1 MVLAVGA
8 QASYVSDVDIAGDFV
23 MSDIGAFGDGN
34 PYTYTLTM
42 SNVSGLATFQI
53 PPMGTPLAWTAEG
66 SLDLRVSPAMP
77 FPSPPLPALPM
88 IFTNTPIFTGPYP
101 ITGLSG
107 ANYSF
112 DFDSE
117 TYTFDGV
124 EVTDPSGGFGGV
136 SLPGMPNIFDI
147 TYSILGDDITI
158 DIVESGFI
166 NPTATIG
173 VLLAGLDGLM
183 TLSDQRPD
191 GRISGIF
198 DIDMTVTGVPEP
210 TSLALFGLGLF
221 GLGLRRS
228 QIKQA

>member
-1 MVLAVGA
+1 MAAVSA
-8 QASYVSDVDIAGDFV
+8 QASYVSEVDMAGDFV
-23 MSDIGAFGDGN
+23 MSDIGIFGDGN

-53 PPMGTPLAWTAEG
+53 PPVGTPLAWTADG
-66 SLDLRVSPAMP
+66 SLDLRVSPAVP
-77 FPSPPLPALPM
+77 FPSPPLPALPL
-88 IFTNTPIFTGPYP
+88 IFTNTPIFTGPYL

-124 EVTDPSGGFGGV
+124 DIVDPSGAFGGV
-136 SLPGMPNIFDI
+136 ALPGMPSIFDI

-158 DIVESGFI
+158 DIVESGFSS
-166 NPTATIG
+166 PMTSIG
-173 VLLAGLDGLM
+173 ALLAGLDGLM
-183 TLSDQRPD
+183 SPNQQPD

-221 GLGLRRS
+221 GMGLRRH

>member
-1 MVLAVGA
+1 MAAVSA

-23 MSDIGAFGDGN
+23 MSDIGIFGDGD

-53 PPMGTPLAWTAEG
+53 PPVGTPLAWTADG
-66 SLDLRVSPAMP
+66 SLDLRVSAATP
-77 FPSPPLPALPM
+77 FPSPPLPALPL

-124 EVTDPSGGFGGV
+124 EVVDPSGAFGGV
-136 SLPGMPNIFDI
+136 VLPGMPNVFGI

-158 DIVESGFI
+158 DIVESGFAD
-166 NPTATIG
+166 PAMTIG
-173 VLLAGLDGLM
+173 ALLAGLDGFM
-183 TLSDQRPD
+183 SPEQMPD
-191 GRISGIF
+191 GRISGVF

-210 TSLALFGLGLF
+210 TSLALLGLGLF
-221 GLGLRRS
+221 GMGLRRR